1 MDYSHAPKRDILCID
16 VKSFFASVECV
27 ARGLN
32 PLETHLV
39 VMSNA
44 DRAGGLVL
52 AASPKMKNDFGIKTG
67 ARRFELPD
75 DPRIL
80 IAPPR
85 MNYYLKMNAAIQEIF
100 LRFVPEEYYM
110 AYSIDESFL
119 DVTGSHALFGTT
131 IEIARKI
138 QETLYK
144 ELGLFVTVGVGDNML
159 LAKLAMD
166 NEAKKKVSG
175 LAEWRYSDVPRKLWN
190 ISKITD
196 FWGIGDRMAKR
207 LQRLGIF
214 SVYDLSQAPDYLLK
228 KELGVI
234 GLELKQHAHGLDYSR
249 INEQYVPA
257 EKSYGKSQI
266 LERDYQSAAE
276 VIIVIQEMTE
286 EIAMRLRTAGVDTST
301 ITLFVGYSKYS
312 ILRGFRHQMKIQPT
326 NASYII
332 KQTLL
337 QIFWKYYE
345 NEPVRSIAVTC
356 GTITHK
362 KGLQLNLFEDPEK
375 TLQKQQLDVTIDK
388 IRKRYGFKSLM
399 HANSLIEGATG
410 VKRSSFVGGHQG

>member
-32 PLETHLV
+32 PLGAHLV

-52 AASPKMKNDFGIKTG
+52 AASPKMKKDFGIQTG
-67 ARRFELPD
+67 SRRFELPTD
-75 DPRIL
+75 SRII
-80 IAPPR
+80 IAAPR
-85 MNYYLKMNAAIQEIF
+85 MKYYLKVNAAIQEIF

-131 IEIARKI
+131 REIARNI
-138 QETLYK
+138 QETIYR
-144 ELGLFVTVGVGDNML
+144 ELGLFVTVGIGDNML

-175 LAEWRYSDVPRKLWN
+175 LAEWRYSDVPGKLWK

-196 FWGIGDRMAKR
+196 FWGIGERMAKR
-207 LQRLGIF
+207 LKRLGIF

-234 GLELKQHAHGLDYSR
+234 GLELKQHANGLDYSR
-249 INEQYVPA
+249 INERYVPA

-266 LERDYQSAAE
+266 LERDYSNPAE
-276 VIIVIQEMTE
+276 VIIVVQEMAE

-301 ITLFVGYSKYS
+301 VTLFVGYSKYS

-356 GTITHK
+356 GTITQK
-362 KGLQLNLFEDPEK
+362 KGLQLNLFEAPEK
-375 TLQKQQLDVTIDK
+375 TLQKQQLDVTVDK
-388 IRKRYGFKSLM
+388 IRKRYGFKALM
-399 HANSLIEGATG
+399 HANSLVQGATG
-410 VKRSSFVGGHQG
+410 LKRSSFVGGHKG